1 MGVKGLLRGF
11 RLPLST
17 STISTIICLSFPQSL
32 AESASGSR
40 TTLSIGISATT
51 MNTDTL
57 SSTASVGCGKSML
70 SLTLPYSLSISPH
83 TKNRLSYIAMADS
96 VNDPSTMTPLHSM
109 RGNMLM
115 DFYALRHRAKK
126 MVRQFRK
133 CGFKLIV
140 FIDANISTKKLN
152 EWMSRRARRV
162 ANVVA
167 INEKLNK
174 YRGHTHGFDHLWF
187 PVRTLC
193 SCDIL

>member
-70 SLTLPYSLSISPH
+70 SSTLPYSLSISPH

-96 VNDPSTMTPLHSM
+96 VNDPSTITQARSLSIAQHEGQYVDGLLCAPAQSKEDGASIQKVRVQTDCVYRRQYLHQE
-109 RGNMLM
+109 
-115 DFYALRHRAKK
+115 A
-126 MVRQFRK
+126 Q
-133 CGFKLIV
+133 
-140 FIDANISTKKLN
+140 
-152 EWMSRRARRV
+152 
-162 ANVVA
+162 
-167 INEKLNK
+167 
-174 YRGHTHGFDHLWF
+174 
-187 PVRTLC
+187 
-193 SCDIL
+193 